1 MAALL
6 GFVMF
11 AQAVCSGSDVCVD
24 VPAVETPAVD
34 EAAVDEETP
43 VVVVPACDMPI
54 CGALGARLYCIEGL
68 ESRHYGGA
76 VNPYSGARGYLQ
88 WIGSTARAWGVVP
101 GNRQS
106 EWSTA
111 ARMLATSGEA
121 FFRSQW
127 PVTARLCP

>member
-1 MAALL
+1 VAALL

-11 AQAVCSGSDVCVD
+11 AQAVCSGSDMCAEGVQ
-24 VPAVETPAVD
+24 AAD
-34 EAAVDEETP
+34 EAAVVEEAP
-43 VVVVPACDMPI
+43 VAVVPDCGMPI

-76 VNPYSGARGYLQ
+76 VNPTSNARGYLQ